1 MNTTV
6 HNFDP
11 QALAR
16 KYQEERDKRIRA
28 DGNDQYQEVTGDF
41 AYFVE
46 DPYIDSTLE
55 RDAIEEEVEVV
66 MKKMVMMKNIGSL
79 KIKLI

>member
-1 MNTTV
+1 MNTTAL
-6 HNFDP
+6 NFNP

-16 KYQEERDKRIRA
+16 KYKEERDKRIRA

-46 DPYIDSTLE
+46 DPYIDL
-55 RDAIEEEVEVV
+55 
-66 MKKMVMMKNIGSL
+66 SL
-79 KIKLI
+79 IHI

>member
-11 QALAR
+11 QALAL

-28 DGNDQYQEVTGDF
+28 DGNDQH
-41 AYFVE
+41 
-46 DPYIDSTLE
+46 
-55 RDAIEEEVEVV
+55 
-66 MKKMVMMKNIGSL
+66 
-79 KIKLI
+79 

>member
-11 QALAR
+11 RALAR

-41 AYFVE
+41 A
-46 DPYIDSTLE
+46 
-55 RDAIEEEVEVV
+55 
-66 MKKMVMMKNIGSL
+66 
-79 KIKLI
+79 